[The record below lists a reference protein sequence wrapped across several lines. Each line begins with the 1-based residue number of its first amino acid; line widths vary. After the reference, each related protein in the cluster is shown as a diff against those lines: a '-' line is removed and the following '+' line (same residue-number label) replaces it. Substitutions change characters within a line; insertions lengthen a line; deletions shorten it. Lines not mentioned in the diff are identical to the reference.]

1 MTLDGILPRLFLV
14 SGDGWQLAL
23 LSLLYSE
30 QELNALRVKNLV
42 SIAS

>member
-23 LSLLYSE
+23 LCRTQSRN
-30 QELNALRVKNLV
+30 LNALRVKNLV